1 MSPRPVCFIST
12 LSLQLSQDSPP
23 IPKRKGNAKATLA
36 YHSCTALRQ
45 VFHWESSTWPQWAN
59 RKGQILLS
67 LPWGIPPQGGICMWI
82 TLEKKCVSRHLSLK
96 TKKKCCCE
104 FCHLIFSLTGFW
116 GWVMLWDFFFFF
128 YSQSWSTGHCH
139 YVAVSPFSWQ
149 TDFLL
154 ERHYYLTGSTHP
166 ATDLFYFCS
175 WQRTATIGNVSFLI
189 WASPSEH
196 FSKLTLHSSLSKHR
210 ISWKDL

>member
-116 GWVMLWDFFFFF
+116 GWVMLWDFFFFLLSELIHGALSLCCCLTF
-128 YSQSWSTGHCH
+128 QL
-139 YVAVSPFSWQ
+139 
-149 TDFLL
+149 TDRLPAGETLL
-154 ERHYYLTGSTHP
+154 FNR
-166 ATDLFYFCS
+166 
-175 WQRTATIGNVSFLI
+175 I
-189 WASPSEH
+189 
-196 FSKLTLHSSLSKHR
+196 HSSCHWFVLLLFLAKNSNYR
-210 ISWKDL
+210 